1 MTKGINLL
9 KYNLFSIFE
18 AENLAKNKQKNRRS
32 CRPELVSG
40 SYQNVVG
47 RVDFSCRVRRFDA
60 PFLISYLSLKNSKMR
75 LFKDL
80 GVNIELVNRTGFNP
94 SKIKLKYVSG

>member
-1 MTKGINLL
+1 MTKGIKLL

-40 SYQNVVG
+40 SYQNVVNTPNWQ
-47 RVDFSCRVRRFDA
+47 DA
-60 PFLISYLSLKNSKMR
+60 ETSSA
-75 LFKDL
+75 
-80 GVNIELVNRTGFNP
+80 
-94 SKIKLKYVSG
+94 